1 MKNKYLLGAIV
12 LIIIIAGV
20 AFFLL
25 YQNKTGGQE
34 AQISQDQKD
43 ELQTND
49 KAKESVETIDLKTV
63 GGYEGSGSA
72 TRVYNGT
79 NFVHMVIA
87 KLDESAEGKFYEGWL
102 VKKEPTVTFISTGKL
117 AKEGGEEYVLL
128 FTNETDYSDY
138 NDVVITEET
147 ESLGL
152 DNNPETHVLEGS
164 FSN

>member
-43 ELQTND
+43 VLQTND

-72 TRVYNGT
+72 IRAEDYDAANQPSGSG
-79 NFVHMVIA
+79 NDKPRDDCIKAPA
-87 KLDESAEGKFYEGWL
+87 KNSLSAYPQPFL
-102 VKKEPTVTFISTGKL
+102 
-117 AKEGGEEYVLL
+117 YVLL
-128 FTNETDYSDY
+128 NSMVPEFTTLITDSKLTAL
-138 NDVVITEET
+138 NQM
-147 ESLGL
+147 
-152 DNNPETHVLEGS
+152 
-164 FSN
+164 